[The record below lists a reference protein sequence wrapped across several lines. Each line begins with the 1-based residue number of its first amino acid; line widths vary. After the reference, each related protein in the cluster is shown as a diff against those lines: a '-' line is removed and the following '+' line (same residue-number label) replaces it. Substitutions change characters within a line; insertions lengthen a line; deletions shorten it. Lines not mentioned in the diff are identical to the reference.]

1 MISATEL
8 ADEMGCRKQT
18 VFKIARRIGV
28 QGRPERREE
37 ARGQA
42 VTVFGDDEATLIRQN
57 LATTK
62 VEAIPRDSLMSD
74 NGYFYIMQI
83 EPNLDPGRIKV
94 GFASDVD
101 ARLRKH
107 RTAAPFS
114 QLLHQWPC
122 KSLWEKT
129 AIEAICFNCE
139 KLHTEVF
146 RSGSLSEV
154 IERGNAFFSLL
165 PPLQ

>member
-1 MISATEL
+1 MISAAEL
-8 ADEMGCRKQT
+8 ALEMGCRKQT

-28 QGRPERREE
+28 QGRSERRED
-37 ARGQA
+37 ARGQT
-42 VTVFGDDEATLIRQN
+42 VTVFSDDEAAQIRQN
-57 LATTK
+57 LSPTK
-62 VEAIPRDSLMSD
+62 EERVPNSLAPD
-74 NGYFYIMQI
+74 RGYFYIVQI
-83 EPNLDPGRIKV
+83 EPYLDPGRFKV
-94 GFASDVD
+94 GFAPDVD

-129 AIEAICFNCE
+129 AIDAICVNCE

-146 RSGSLSEV
+146 RSGNLSKV
-154 IERGNAFFSLL
+154 ILRGNAFFSLL
-165 PPLQ
+165 PPPL